1 MTEFVIKSV
10 GIVQMDVRQITYN
23 RYVKTVFLV
32 SMETT
37 VRQSVGNVKMVQDV
51 TRLLGYVQTD
61 AEITGLYLIAQTVNR
76 INTVLTVL
84 LTVDIVS
91 TTNRVLWILGTVLVG
106 VWMGG
111 QANTALQW
119 SPTLTNKRNQK
130 SPGLLRYPWF

>member
-111 QANTALQW
+111 QANTALQ
-119 SPTLTNKRNQK
+119 
-130 SPGLLRYPWF
+130 